1 MTDIFNEEIARQTA
15 KGELFEFAEKM
26 HSDGITY
33 REFINPA
40 IPENLRKFFD
50 FGLFHPEKDW
60 LVYEDERYTYK
71 QIFDKAAQ
79 LANA

>member
-1 MTDIFNEEIARQTA
+1 MTDIFNEAIARQTA

-40 IPENLRKFFD
+40 IPENLRKFYLKVD
-50 FGLFHPEKDW
+50 SSHKVLRN
-60 LVYEDERYTYK
+60 LRART
-71 QIFDKAAQ
+71 I
-79 LANA
+79 